1 MFRLLIVDDEY
12 YVRLG
17 IKTAIDWSDI
27 DVEVVG
33 EATDGE
39 EAVEMAL
46 LYRPDIILTDIRM
59 PFMDGLIL
67 MERLRREMPECVFI
81 VLSGYSEFEY
91 VRQAIRQGALA
102 YLLKPIDQ
110 RELKDTVLGVTKKLQ
125 AKKDTG
131 EYYKALSDEYFE
143 LQQQF
148 LQYLLQGGKLSADM
162 IKARLDELH
171 LPVITAPYM
180 VTMLCRNSNEASGGG
195 QERQV
200 REILQKRLRDIPQKK
215 RMVVLLPYQWCV
227 VAEID
232 ESAKL
237 RKCMRW
243 WEETALILQRETGD
257 TYVVGIS
264 SVWRDF
270 REVSQAYQEARHA
283 ADIKGFP
290 GLNSVVSYQDAFS
303 ACSRREV
310 RDAVKYI
317 KNHFYEDITVES
329 AAQALGISASRLM
342 HIFKED
348 LGVTFNAR
356 VMESRIDM
364 AVRLIGT
371 KRYRIYEIAEMVGY
385 KDIRHFSRVFKR
397 VTGMMPGAYGKA
409 LYEEE
414 RVDIP

>member
-148 LQYLLQGGKLSADM
+148 LQYLLQGGKLSA
-162 IKARLDELH
+162 
-171 LPVITAPYM
+171 V
-180 VTMLCRNSNEASGGG
+180 
-195 QERQV
+195 QEQ
-200 REILQKRLRDIPQKK
+200 Q
-215 RMVVLLPYQWCV
+215 
-227 VAEID
+227 
-232 ESAKL
+232 
-237 RKCMRW
+237 
-243 WEETALILQRETGD
+243 
-257 TYVVGIS
+257 
-264 SVWRDF
+264 
-270 REVSQAYQEARHA
+270 
-283 ADIKGFP
+283 
-290 GLNSVVSYQDAFS
+290 
-303 ACSRREV
+303 
-310 RDAVKYI
+310 
-317 KNHFYEDITVES
+317 
-329 AAQALGISASRLM
+329 
-342 HIFKED
+342 
-348 LGVTFNAR
+348 
-356 VMESRIDM
+356 
-364 AVRLIGT
+364 
-371 KRYRIYEIAEMVGY
+371 
-385 KDIRHFSRVFKR
+385 
-397 VTGMMPGAYGKA
+397 
-409 LYEEE
+409 
-414 RVDIP
+414 

>member
-1 MFRLLIVDDEY
+1 
-12 YVRLG
+12 
-17 IKTAIDWSDI
+17 
-27 DVEVVG
+27 
-33 EATDGE
+33 
-39 EAVEMAL
+39 
-46 LYRPDIILTDIRM
+46 
-59 PFMDGLIL
+59 
-67 MERLRREMPECVFI
+67 MPECVFI

-200 REILQKRLRDIPQKK
+200 RE
-215 RMVVLLPYQWCV
+215 
-227 VAEID
+227 
-232 ESAKL
+232 
-237 RKCMRW
+237 
-243 WEETALILQRETGD
+243 ILQRETGD